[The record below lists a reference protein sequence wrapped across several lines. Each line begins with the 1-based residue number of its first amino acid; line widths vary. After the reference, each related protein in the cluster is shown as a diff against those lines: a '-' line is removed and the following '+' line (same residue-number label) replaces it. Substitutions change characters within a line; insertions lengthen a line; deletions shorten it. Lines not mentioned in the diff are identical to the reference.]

1 MSQTDAVQDGHVPH
15 KARSRWQGREH
26 CSRRGV
32 EYVCRARAGRR
43 NAGRAADDRE
53 HRHELACRRDDPD
66 RARIAYSFDEVAARS
81 ARRLDHV
88 GRWRR
93 RGLRVGSVVRLAV
106 GSASDTREF
115 ESASRAVLVLVRGCG
130 RARSDARGARVIW
143 AASATAEASGRVTC
157 AQPNRSLR
165 VVGIVSLERGRAV
178 RPDRRGRVL
187 KSV

>member
-1 MSQTDAVQDGHVPH
+1 MTFTIRLEQADGTP
-15 KARSRWQGREH
+15 
-26 CSRRGV
+26 
-32 EYVCRARAGRR
+32 
-43 NAGRAADDRE
+43 ADPPTIE
-53 HRHELACRRDDPD
+53 NRHELACRRDDPD

-130 RARSDARGARVIW
+130 RARSDARRARVVW
-143 AASATAEASGRVTC
+143 AASATAEASGRVTFPNVGP
-157 AQPNRSLR
+157 PNRSLR
-165 VVGIVSLERGRAV
+165 VVGIVVSNEDE
-178 RPDRRGRVL
+178 PSVL
-187 KSV
+187 IVEDVA